1 MEKINFTIAIPT
13 FNSIESLKK
22 NINSVLN
29 QNISSSINL
38 TIAISNI
45 ASNDGTF
52 EYLETLKKKEN
63 FNIHNTRF
71 DKTDS
76 QSLNLYCLGN
86 MIPNN
91 SDWVWLVGDDDQLSN
106 KNAISNICDKINNNY
121 DDDLNL
127 VVACNADRSKKT
139 NKIFKDEIF
148 QLCNKFGYHEMLGW
162 MSSLIMK
169 SDIMKKVLQDT
180 YMYPEMYKITDNNV
194 HVHEKYPY
202 SAYPHSFAILRYIS
216 KKKGIFIDSPFV
228 ETQNKKQTEKS
239 IAQWAVDSVGQRYLF
254 VADDL
259 IRLLKYNI
267 IEESSCSKVF
277 FRYQT
282 VHLWDKWV
290 LWMLNNLIIHSKNQ
304 NITESLIIS
313 LQAWNNSNW
322 KRISSLLSLL
332 DSKNDRKVF
341 STFIQI
347 GINFSAIFLKSGL
360 NEAIAEHYLKNFEQV
375 VNLMNYNFEIN
386 DF

>member
-13 FNSIESLKK
+13 FNSIKNLKK
-22 NINSVLN
+22 SINSVLN
-29 QNISSSINL
+29 QNIPSGVNL

-45 ASNDGTF
+45 ASHDGTYD
-52 EYLETLKKKEN
+52 YLETLKKKKK
-63 FNIHNTRF
+63 FNIHNSRF

-91 SDWVWLVGDDDQLSN
+91 SNWVWLLGDDDQLTHEN
-106 KNAISNICDKINNNY
+106 VIANVCDKIINNF
-121 DDDLNL
+121 DEDLNL
-127 VVACNADRSKKT
+127 VVACGANRCRQT
-139 NKIFKDEIF
+139 NEIFKDEIF

-180 YMYPEMYKITDNNV
+180 YMHPEMYKITDNNV

-202 SAYPHSFAILRYIS
+202 SAYPHSFAILRHIS
-216 KKKGIFIDSPFV
+216 KKKGIFIDSPLV
-228 ETQNKKQTEKS
+228 ERQSKEQTEES
-239 IAQWAVDSVGQRYLF
+239 LSQWAVDSIGQRYLF

-282 VHLWDKWV
+282 YHLWDKWA
-290 LWMLNNLIIHSKNQ
+290 LWMLNYLIIHSKNQ
-304 NITESLIIS
+304 NITESLLIS
-313 LQAWNNSNW
+313 LQKWNNSNW

-332 DSKNDRKVF
+332 DNKNDKKVF

-347 GINFSAIFLKSGL
+347 GINFSTIFLKSGL
-360 NEAIAEHYLKNFEQV
+360 SEPIREHYIKNFEQV
-375 VNLMNYNFEIN
+375 VNQMNYNFEIN